1 MPSATETAILDAI
14 DTGSAIARAIAPQFT
29 AYIVL
34 GTAIAKAAPQLYD
47 DVVKLLH
54 MAEPTPEEKADLASK
69 LHALA
74 NPETA

>member
-1 MPSATETAILDAI
+1 MKITAAEITQAI
-14 DTGSAIARAIAPQFT
+14 ETGSAIARTLAPEF
-29 AYIVL
+29 APYILL

-47 DVVKLLH
+47 DVVKLLQK
-54 MAEPTPEEKADLASK
+54 AEPTAEDKADLARK